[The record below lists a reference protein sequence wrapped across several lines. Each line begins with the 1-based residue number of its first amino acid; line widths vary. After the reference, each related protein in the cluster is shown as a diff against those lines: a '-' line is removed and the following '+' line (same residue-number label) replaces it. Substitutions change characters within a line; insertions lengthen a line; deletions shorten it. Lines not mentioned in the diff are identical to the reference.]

1 MDWNLYLA
9 FVVTS
14 ILLILLPGP
23 SVLLTIVHSLAFG
36 WRRAL
41 NTVLGATC
49 GVAVQ
54 LAVALVGMTSFM
66 LFMAD
71 WFEWLRWAGVAYLV
85 YLGVQ
90 QWRTEPEAVPAGTGQ
105 ARGRALF
112 LQSLM
117 VTTAN
122 PKTLIFFAAFF
133 PQFIDPAT
141 ALAVQL
147 PLLATSFLVITYVF
161 TAFWAVLAGRAGR
174 LFRTTARIRLRN
186 RLTGGLLVGAG
197 LGLSLARRV

>member
-1 MDWNLYLA
+1 IA
-9 FVVTS
+9 
-14 ILLILLPGP
+14 
-23 SVLLTIVHSLAFG
+23 HSLAFG

-54 LAVALVGMTSFM
+54 LSVALVGMTSF
-66 LFMAD
+66 LLLMAD

-90 QWRTEPEAVPAGTGQ
+90 QWRAEPEAVPAETGQ
-105 ARGRALF
+105 ARGRALL

-141 ALAVQL
+141 ALSVQL
-147 PLLATSFLVITYVF
+147 PLLAVTFLAITYVF
-161 TAFWAVLAGRAGR
+161 TAFWAVVAGRAGR
-174 LFRTTARIRLRN
+174 LFRTPRRIRLRN
-186 RLTGGLLVGAG
+186 RLTGGLLVCAG

>member
-9 FVVTS
+9 FVVAS
-14 ILLILLPGP
+14 SP
-23 SVLLTIVHSLAFG
+23 SVLLTIAHSLAFG

-54 LAVALVGMTSFM
+54 LSVALVGMTWF
-66 LFMAD
+66 LLLMAD

-90 QWRTEPEAVPAGTGQ
+90 QWRAEPEAVPAEAGQ
-105 ARGRALF
+105 TRGRALF
-112 LQSLM
+112 LQSLA

-122 PKTLIFFAAFF
+122 PNDGAFRAA
-133 PQFIDPAT
+133 A
-141 ALAVQL
+141 A
-147 PLLATSFLVITYVF
+147 
-161 TAFWAVLAGRAGR
+161 AGRHLPGDHLRLHRLLGGPGGPGR
-174 LFRTTARIRLRN
+174 APVSHARADPPAQPAYR
-186 RLTGGLLVGAG
+186 RLTGGRRPGPVPGAAG
-197 LGLSLARRV
+197 LASE

>member
-14 ILLILLPGP
+14 IALILLPGP
-23 SVLLTIVHSLAFG
+23 SVLLTVAHSLAFG

-54 LAVALVGMTSFM
+54 LGVALIGMTSF
-66 LFMAD
+66 LLLMAD
-71 WFEWLRWAGVAYLV
+71 WFEWLRWAGVAYLL

-90 QWRTEPEAVPAGTGQ
+90 QWRAKPDAAPANAGQ

-133 PQFIDPAT
+133 PQFIDPSA

-147 PLLATSFLVITYVF
+147 PLLGVTFLVITYFF
-161 TAFWAVLAGRAGR
+161 TACWAVLAGRAAG
-174 LFRTTARIRLRN
+174 LFRTPGRIRLRN
-186 RLTGGLLVGAG
+186 RLTGGLFVGAG
-197 LGLSLARRV
+197 LGLALARRA